1 MFYLESHIMH
11 HGHIPILNLLPHP
24 SNHHW
29 PLNPQQQ
36 SEAWSYLCFHSEFPE
51 EPGGSKSSKLWTFNI
66 KSGPIKGCV
75 PGYQLWV
82 ADSGLLASG
91 IDPLVSSACWSPSSH
106 VQAVGS
112 SININSP
119 SPGWWA
125 YLLIYYLHIYPGP
138 GWEIIR
144 LHAIY
149 NCLTNKI
156 KRLLKQDRNDQ

>member
-1 MFYLESHIMH
+1 MAASSTLYKENVQGDFISDVLPWKSY

-82 ADSGLLASG
+82 ADCLLVVLILSSPLLAG
-91 IDPLVSSACWSPSSH
+91 PHPHMFKLWAAALILIVLVRAD
-106 VQAVGS
+106 G
-112 SININSP
+112 
-119 SPGWWA
+119 
-125 YLLIYYLHIYPGP
+125 HIYLSTIYISTLAQAGRSYDYMQS
-138 GWEIIR
+138 II
-144 LHAIY
+144 A
-149 NCLTNKI
+149 
-156 KRLLKQDRNDQ
+156 